1 MRLMTTVDSIFS
13 WLTIKFKPLNIPT
26 RQPKPVLLTTYF
38 CRSPFSFS
46 TQPRDVIGLSIAN
59 AVRWG
64 ACSSTPA
71 TWDVNQKTQWSEL
84 MSQEKSKYVSTVTSP
99 GNPSYLW
106 SLIRKHKT
114 ELYRLFVCTRE
125 RKRLNRQKK
134 VLGNK
139 ISQSTQFLSRFP
151 RQFQVR
157 IHKDSIE
164 GAFSFLVWAA
174 EVPSG
179 GACTVIGRT
188 HSHLSLPSIKRGCS
202 NLNRNNPELLRNSNK
217 N

>member
-1 MRLMTTVDSIFS
+1 MRS
-13 WLTIKFKPLNIPT
+13 
-26 RQPKPVLLTTYF
+26 LLFNACHMRCEPENAMEWT
-38 CRSPFSFS
+38 
-46 TQPRDVIGLSIAN
+46 DVTG
-59 AVRWG
+59 
-64 ACSSTPA
+64 
-71 TWDVNQKTQWSEL
+71 
-84 MSQEKSKYVSTVTSP
+84 KSKYVSTVTSP

-114 ELYRLFVCTRE
+114 EVYRLFVCTRE
-125 RKRLNRQKK
+125 RKRLNHQKK

-157 IHKDSIE
+157 IHKESIE

-202 NLNRNNPELLRNSNK
+202 NLNRNNPELLRIQIRTKSTVPTFWAGPVK
-217 N
+217 SYVVWW